1 MNSDIFLST
10 LGLARRAGK
19 ICYGFDSVAENA
31 AKICAVFVAKDCSE
45 RTVKNINYI
54 FNEKN
59 IQSVAI
65 NYTKT
70 ELGYAIGTKPV
81 GIIGVTDS
89 GFTKLLK
96 ARLSTEVTNGYN
108 D

>member
-1 MNSDIFLST
+1 MNSDLFLST

-19 ICYGFDSVAENA
+19 ICYGFDSAAENA
-31 AKICAVFVAKDCSE
+31 SEICAVFTAKDCSE
-45 RTVKNINYI
+45 RTIKNINYI
-54 FNEKN
+54 FKEKN
-59 IQSVAI
+59 IQSVSV

>member
-1 MNSDIFLST
+1 MNNDLFLST

-19 ICYGFDSVAENA
+19 LCYGFDSVAENA
-31 AKICAVFVAKDCSE
+31 HLIETVFIAKDSSPKTA
-45 RTVKNINYI
+45 RNINYI
-54 FNEKN
+54 LSEKN
-59 IQSVAI
+59 IQSVAT

-89 GFTKLLK
+89 GFTRLLK
-96 ARLSTEVTNGYN
+96 ARLSKEVSK
-108 D
+108 